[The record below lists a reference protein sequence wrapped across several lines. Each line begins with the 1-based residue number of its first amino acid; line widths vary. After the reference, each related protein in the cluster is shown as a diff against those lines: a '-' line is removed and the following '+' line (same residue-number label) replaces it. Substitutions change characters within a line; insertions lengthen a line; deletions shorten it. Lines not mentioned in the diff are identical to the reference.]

1 MKRGRKRASAWLLAV
16 LMTALAACG
25 TKAGQGETAGKG
37 TDAKAGGSETG
48 GASGGERTD
57 GEDVGGEKILNAGV
71 SFNIAS
77 MDAHLDYNG
86 WYTNVYGV
94 TEELFKLN
102 GNYEVEPWL
111 AEKAESEGKT
121 WTITLKKE
129 AAFSNGKALTAD
141 MVVRNLMRAAEK
153 NERFAW
159 LGEYEMKAVDERT
172 LTITTPEVYPTMMN
186 DLASPELAIMD
197 LDDSED
203 IDNNPVCTGPF
214 VVSEFEPKGT
224 VKVSRNENYWNGNAK
239 LDGAV
244 FYYMPEDDT
253 KQMALQS
260 GEIDCYDFVTASAME
275 IYAADPDNYNLTVLP
290 ASRLQFYILNEERL
304 EAGVRQ
310 AVTLT
315 VDKEAIASFL
325 QGTVTAAKGPFAE
338 SSAYGKVTV
347 PAVDLEKAKA
357 SLEGAGY
364 VRNGNGFYE
373 KDGKELD
380 LNIAYY
386 ASRSLDSLAILIQE
400 QLKEVGINSHLTCEE
415 DPDATYIATGDF
427 DLALYCMIAD
437 KAGDPYYFID
447 STLRD
452 GAYFDV
458 GGFDDPEC
466 EKLIDQLKYE
476 IKPQKRAELA
486 NQIVQRAID
495 DHAFGYVGLFNKV
508 TVTLPGVT
516 GFAEDLPYDFYGID
530 ADSDKQ

>member
-1 MKRGRKRASAWLLAV
+1 MKRIVVWLLAV
-16 LMTALAACG
+16 LMMVPLACG
-25 TKAGQGETAGKG
+25 TKTGQADGEETNTA
-37 TDAKAGGSETG
+37 GSETDG
-48 GASGGERTD
+48 GSSAEEKADGAGSGE
-57 GEDVGGEKILNAGV
+57 EKFLKAGV

-86 WYTNVYGV
+86 WYTNVYGM

-102 GNYEVEPWL
+102 ANYEVEPWL

-141 MVVRNLMRAAEK
+141 MVVRNLRRAAEK
-153 NERFAW
+153 NERFAY
-159 LGEYEMKAVDERT
+159 LGEYEMAAVDERT
-172 LTITTPEVYPTMMN
+172 LTITTQEVYPTMMN

-197 LDDSED
+197 LDDSAD
-203 IDNNPVCTGPF
+203 IDNSPICTGPF
-214 VVSEFEPKGT
+214 VASEFEPKGT
-224 VKVSRNENYWNGNAK
+224 VKVSRNENYWNGSAK
-239 LDGAV
+239 LSGAV

-253 KQMALQS
+253 RQMALQN

-275 IYAADPDNYNLTVLP
+275 LYAADPDSYHLTVLP
-290 ASRLQFYILNEERL
+290 ASRLQFYILNENRL
-304 EAGVRQ
+304 EDGVRE
-310 AVTLT
+310 AVTLA

-325 QGTVTAAKGPFAE
+325 QGTVSAAKGPFAE

-347 PAVDLEKAKA
+347 PDVNPEGAKA

-364 VRNGNGFYE
+364 TLNKNGFYE
-373 KDGKELD
+373 KDGEELD

-386 ASRSLDSLAILIQE
+386 ASRSLDSLALLIQE

-466 EKLIDQLKYE
+466 ERLIDELKYE
-476 IKPQKRAELA
+476 VDTERRAQLA
-486 NQIVQRAID
+486 NQIIQIAID

-508 TVTLPGVT
+508 TVTLSGVT
-516 GFAEDLPYDFYGID
+516 GFAEQLPYDFYGID
-530 ADSDKQ
+530 ANSDIQ